1 MKYFL
6 SKSKYIRGLQC
17 SRALWLDV
25 YHPELAQ
32 YSRETM
38 RKFDR
43 GREFE
48 RLFKDQFPDAVDV
61 SAALRNRFN
70 DYPSFTEEVLQR
82 DGEVDLF
89 EAGFLFDNVLVLADV
104 VHKNADGSL
113 DIYEV
118 KSGSTL
124 SETYKKDAAVQNYVI
139 SHCHNINSF
148 SIVYNEK
155 PDQPNHPDQSNQS
168 DRSDKSDQS
177 PNFKIVNLTD
187 ELALQHALISNNIS
201 CMKEVLKG
209 GEPDIT
215 PGDRCT
221 TPYECP
227 YKKYCDKGL
236 RHLSLF

>member
-38 RKFDR
+38 QKFDR

-48 RLFKDQFPDAVDV
+48 RLFKDQFPTAVDV

-70 DYPSFTEEVLQR
+70 DYPAFTEELLQR

-124 SETYKKDAAVQNYVI
+124 SETYKNDAAVQHYVI

-148 SIVYNEK
+148 SIVYNGNS
-155 PDQPNHPDQSNQS
+155 DHPDQSNQS
-168 DRSDKSDQS
+168 DRSDQSDQS
-177 PNFKIVNLTD
+177 PNFKIVNLTE

-215 PGDRCT
+215 PGDRCI

>member
-48 RLFKDQFPDAVDV
+48 RLFKDQFPAAVDV
-61 SAALRNRFN
+61 SAVLRNRFN
-70 DYPSFTEEVLQR
+70 DYPAFTEEVLQR

-104 VHKNADGSL
+104 VHKNADGRL

-118 KSGSTL
+118 KSGTTL
-124 SETYKKDAAVQNYVI
+124 SETYKKDAAVQHYVI
-139 SHCHNINSF
+139 SHCREVRSF
-148 SIVYNEK
+148 SVVYNGMSDK
-155 PDQPNHPDQSNQS
+155 SDQS
-168 DRSDKSDQS
+168 DPSDQS

-227 YKKYCDKGL
+227 YKKYCDKGI

>member
-1 MKYFL
+1 MKYIL

-38 RKFDR
+38 QKFDR

-48 RLFKDQFPDAVDV
+48 RLFKDQFPVAVDV
-61 SAALRNRFN
+61 SAALRNSFN
-70 DYPSFTEEVLQR
+70 DYPAFTAEVLKR
-82 DGEVDLF
+82 DGEVDMF

-124 SETYKKDAAVQNYVI
+124 SETYKNDAAVQHYVI
-139 SHCHNINSF
+139 SHCRAINSF
-148 SIVYNEK
+148 SIVYNG
-155 PDQPNHPDQSNQS
+155 
-168 DRSDKSDQS
+168 KSDS
-177 PNFKIVNLTD
+177 SDGSGTSDNFKIVNLTK
-187 ELALQHALISNNIS
+187 ELASQHTMISNNIS
-201 CMKEVLKG
+201 SMKDVLKG

-215 PGDRCT
+215 PGGRCA

-227 YKKYCDKGL
+227 YKKYCDKGI

>member
-48 RLFKDQFPDAVDV
+48 RLFKDRFPAAVDV

-124 SETYKKDAAVQNYVI
+124 SETYKKDAAVQHYVI

-155 PDQPNHPDQSNQS
+155 PDHPDHPDQS
-168 DRSDKSDQS
+168 DRSDQSDQS

>member
-1 MKYFL
+1 M
-6 SKSKYIRGLQC
+6 Q
-17 SRALWLDV
+17 
-25 YHPELAQ
+25 H
-32 YSRETM
+32 
-38 RKFDR
+38 
-43 GREFE
+43 
-48 RLFKDQFPDAVDV
+48 
-61 SAALRNRFN
+61 
-70 DYPSFTEEVLQR
+70 
-82 DGEVDLF
+82 
-89 EAGFLFDNVLVLADV
+89 
-104 VHKNADGSL
+104 
-113 DIYEV
+113 
-118 KSGSTL
+118 
-124 SETYKKDAAVQNYVI
+124 YVI

-155 PDQPNHPDQSNQS
+155 AAPPDHPDQS
-168 DRSDKSDQS
+168 DRSDQSDQS
-177 PNFKIVNLTD
+177 PNFKIVNLTE